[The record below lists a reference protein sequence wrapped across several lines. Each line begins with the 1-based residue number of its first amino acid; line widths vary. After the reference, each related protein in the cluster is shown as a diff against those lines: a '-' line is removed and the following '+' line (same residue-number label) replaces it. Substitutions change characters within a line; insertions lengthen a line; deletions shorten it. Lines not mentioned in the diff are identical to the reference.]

1 MEFILAILYLTFFI
15 RTVRNLAYH
24 LAWWWIKEY
33 RIDRMLVHVRETSQG
48 RRWMFGP
55 FSTLKT
61 FLIII
66 FLLVPGRLTIMNVD
80 GFTLAVTALYSYE
93 TIRNFIELRRR
104 WKIPP
109 VTVRS
114 MSLVIISSV
123 TLIFIFL
130 SVPIDSVA
138 FSLLLT
144 DKTLGFVVVGW
155 VFISNRIFN
164 LHKRRVIEEARR
176 KISRYPGLRVIAV
189 TGSYGKTTTK
199 EIIAQLLS
207 AKHRVA
213 KSFGTKNTDI
223 GIAERIL
230 QSNLNSI
237 DYFVCEVG
245 AYHPGEIKSALSI
258 FGDKIHR
265 AVITGINEQHQSL
278 FGSLETTMRV
288 KYEVVQS
295 MNKDGTAVFNGES
308 SHMKQVITWAKND
321 KKRALVVMSGD
332 TRLPRHIHASHFR
345 QNLALASSMAKSC
358 GLKEAEMKNALKTL
372 ALPPKTMHETSSR
385 GVTSIDDTFNANP
398 EAVYAALDYL
408 KQKKGVKILVLQPL
422 IELGKYADEIHEKIG
437 SRAAEVCDYIIL
449 TNENWHKPFMRGVS
463 KAKKTKAKIQFAGR
477 LPHLE
482 QGTILFE
489 GKEAEKYLPDFVL

>member
-66 FLLVPGRLTIMNVD
+66 FLLVPRRLTIMNVD
-80 GFTLAVTALYSYE
+80 GFTLAVPALYSYE
-93 TIRNFIELRRR
+93 TIRNFIELPRR

-189 TGSYGKTTTK
+189 M
-199 EIIAQLLS
+199 
-207 AKHRVA
+207 
-213 KSFGTKNTDI
+213 I
-223 GIAERIL
+223 GIAH
-230 QSNLNSI
+230 
-237 DYFVCEVG
+237 V
-245 AYHPGEIKSALSI
+245 
-258 FGDKIHR
+258 
-265 AVITGINEQHQSL
+265 
-278 FGSLETTMRV
+278 
-288 KYEVVQS
+288 
-295 MNKDGTAVFNGES
+295 
-308 SHMKQVITWAKND
+308 
-321 KKRALVVMSGD
+321 
-332 TRLPRHIHASHFR
+332 
-345 QNLALASSMAKSC
+345 
-358 GLKEAEMKNALKTL
+358 
-372 ALPPKTMHETSSR
+372 
-385 GVTSIDDTFNANP
+385 
-398 EAVYAALDYL
+398 
-408 KQKKGVKILVLQPL
+408 
-422 IELGKYADEIHEKIG
+422 
-437 SRAAEVCDYIIL
+437 
-449 TNENWHKPFMRGVS
+449 
-463 KAKKTKAKIQFAGR
+463 
-477 LPHLE
+477 
-482 QGTILFE
+482 
-489 GKEAEKYLPDFVL
+489 